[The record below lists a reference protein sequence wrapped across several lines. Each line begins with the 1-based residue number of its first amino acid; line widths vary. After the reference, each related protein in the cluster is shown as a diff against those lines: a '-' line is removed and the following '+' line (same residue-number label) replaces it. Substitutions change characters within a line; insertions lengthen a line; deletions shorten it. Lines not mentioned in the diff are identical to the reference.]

1 MFARAKLLLP
11 LCSRVMVHPG
21 CAVRA
26 MATGEST
33 LFEKIANKSIP
44 SKLLFEDDVVYVLSV
59 DSH

>member
-1 MFARAKLLLP
+1 MFARAKFLLP
-11 LCSRVMVHPG
+11 LCSRVMAHPG

-44 SKLLFEDDVVYVLSV
+44 SKLLFEDDVVSVLSV

>member
-1 MFARAKLLLP
+1 
-11 LCSRVMVHPG
+11 
-21 CAVRA
+21 

-44 SKLLFEDDVVYVLSV
+44 SKLLFEDDVVSVPSV